1 MKRHCKMCGK
11 EITDELS
18 RERGY
23 GPVCYEKHLE
33 DVKKLQTMLKF
44 VPEPR
49 LRPDMNHVDKQRFI
63 NKLLYGQSSQR

>member
-1 MKRHCKMCGK
+1 MKHCRMCGK

-33 DVKKLQTMLKF
+33 EVKLLQLELNF
-44 VPEPR
+44 NSR
-49 LRPDMNHVDKQRFI
+49 FRPDMPHSERQKII
-63 NKLLYGQSSQR
+63 NQLLYGQSSQK